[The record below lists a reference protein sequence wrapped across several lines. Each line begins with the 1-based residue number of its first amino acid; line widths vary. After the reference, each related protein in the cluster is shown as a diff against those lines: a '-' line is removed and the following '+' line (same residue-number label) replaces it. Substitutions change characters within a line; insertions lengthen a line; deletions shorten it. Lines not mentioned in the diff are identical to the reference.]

1 MSFQSNL
8 INKNLRSKT
17 ISLDLK
23 SKNSIFNK
31 NKTNNSNKVIF
42 NVKDEINNLNDEN
55 KTNYDNYFT
64 IENSLRKN
72 SINSHIIK
80 TEQTIKKRNVFP
92 HLKNEN
98 KTIKY
103 MKINVFPLGK
113 SYTNLPL
120 KNLIIDIK

>member
-17 ISLDLK
+17 ISLDSK
-23 SKNSIFNK
+23 SKKSIFNK
-31 NKTNNSNKVIF
+31 NKINNSNKVIF
-42 NVKDEINNLNDEN
+42 NIKDEINNLNDEN

>member
-17 ISLDLK
+17 ISLDSK

-31 NKTNNSNKVIF
+31 NKTINSNKVIF
-42 NVKDEINNLNDEN
+42 NIKDEINNLNDEN

>member
-1 MSFQSNL
+1 M
-8 INKNLRSKT
+8 
-17 ISLDLK
+17 
-23 SKNSIFNK
+23 
-31 NKTNNSNKVIF
+31 
-42 NVKDEINNLNDEN
+42 NDEN

-64 IENSLRKN
+64 IENSLRQN

>member
-17 ISLDLK
+17 ISLDSK
-23 SKNSIFNK
+23 SKKSIFNK

-42 NVKDEINNLNDEN
+42 NIKDEINNLNDEN